1 MVNQS
6 IDSLRGQPS
15 EMYSRS
21 MLREF
26 KTSRKYGQHF
36 LVDISLQKK
45 IVSYASLKSEDVVLE
60 VGPGIGDLTSLIL
73 KKAGRVI
80 AVEKDQRLV
89 KLLRERFRKC
99 GNIEI
104 IEGDVLKQ
112 TLPSFNKI
120 ISNLPYYISSKFML
134 IIVKKSFE
142 LGVFTLQK
150 EFVQRLIALK
160 GTPEYGRLSVALQH
174 KMNVIALD
182 SVPSES
188 FSPKPKIDSVIIKIT
203 PKQNF
208 HKLSNENL
216 FADLIRQ
223 LFTQRNRKISKV
235 LFNYM
240 KSKIGGTYENW
251 IAILNPPDSR
261 VFETSIEE
269 FEILSENLN
278 KILKEKARHPS

>member
-1 MVNQS
+1 MNQS
-6 IDSLRGQPS
+6 IGSLREQPS
-15 EMYSRS
+15 EMYFKSIS
-21 MLREF
+21 NEF

-73 KKAGRVI
+73 KEAGKVI

-112 TLPSFNKI
+112 TLSSFNKI

-134 IIVKKSFE
+134 IIIKNSFK

-150 EFVQRLIALK
+150 EFVQRLIALN
-160 GTPEYGRLSVALQH
+160 GTPEY
-174 KMNVIALD
+174 
-182 SVPSES
+182 
-188 FSPKPKIDSVIIKIT
+188 
-203 PKQNF
+203 
-208 HKLSNENL
+208 
-216 FADLIRQ
+216 
-223 LFTQRNRKISKV
+223 
-235 LFNYM
+235 
-240 KSKIGGTYENW
+240 
-251 IAILNPPDSR
+251 
-261 VFETSIEE
+261 
-269 FEILSENLN
+269 
-278 KILKEKARHPS
+278 